1 MDIMI
6 YDDGSQEG
14 QQWALWSHNLWWLEG
29 SAAQA
34 QGASNCQKKSEA
46 PHKHNSL
53 LVQYTSEL

>member
-1 MDIMI
+1 MI

-14 QQWALWSHNLWWLEG
+14 QQWALWLHNVWWLEG

-34 QGASNCQKKSEA
+34 QGASNRQKKLA

-53 LVQYTSEL
+53 LVQYTSKL